1 MNTMNRKIILCTILL
16 AFFSAVQARTPAP
29 ENARVYIISP
39 ADGETVSNPV
49 TVKFGLEGMGVA
61 PAGVKVPNTG
71 HHHLLVDSDLPPLD
85 KPIPSDK
92 NHIHFGKGQTQT
104 TLTLLPGKHTLQL
117 LLGDANHIPHSPP
130 VVSEKIT
137 ITVK

>member
-1 MNTMNRKIILCTILL
+1 MNRKLILCALLL